1 MRTGLVTI
9 SLSLTLVALT
19 TTSHAGMR
27 CHGKLINVGAIDYEV
42 VKACGEPKYKHR
54 YTETPRVFNPYTGTS
69 FVTTVNYQ
77 RWIYQA
83 SSNAFRYVLLFEEGV
98 LKSMESG
105 RNP

>member
-1 MRTGLVTI
+1 MHPAMVKIT
-9 SLSLTLVALT
+9 LSILLGTLTL
-19 TTSHAGMR
+19 TSQAGMR

-42 VKACGEPKYKHR
+42 LQACGEPKYKHS

-83 SSNAFRYVLLFEEGV
+83 SSNSFRYVLLFEEGV